1 MKHLILA
8 CGSGVATSTAV
19 ANKISELLDKNGYKG
34 QYQITQ
40 CSIQDAKSK
49 CANADMLIATT
60 VAPADLPCPYVNGVP
75 FLIGMGTEAAE
86 KQILDLMA
94 Q

>member
-1 MKHLILA
+1 MKSIVLA

-19 ANKISELLDKNGYKG
+19 ANKISKLLDDNGYSG
-34 QYQITQ
+34 QYKITL
-40 CSIQDAKSK
+40 CSIQEAKSK

-60 VAPADLPCPYVNGVP
+60 VIPDDIPCPAINGVP
-75 FLIGMGTEAAE
+75 FLLGVGTEAAE

-94 Q
+94 